1 MTKRDKYIEELSKTN
16 FVTGLTSSMVANELG
31 ARALLQILID
41 KGVITHEEWV
51 SAITDVT
58 ERFVDL
64 HVHEYD
70 EEHEPDFL
78 DFTPGKE

>member
-31 ARALLQILID
+31 ARALLKILID

-64 HVHEYD
+64 HVQEYD
-70 EEHEPDFL
+70 EEYEPDFL
-78 DFTPGKE
+78 NFTPDKE

>member
-1 MTKRDKYIEELSKTN
+1 M
-16 FVTGLTSSMVANELG
+16 FAHELG
-31 ARALLQILID
+31 ARALLKILID

-64 HVHEYD
+64 HVREYH

>member
-1 MTKRDKYIEELSKTN
+1 MTKRDKYVKELSKTN
-16 FVTGLTSSMVANELG
+16 FVTDLTSSMFAHELG
-31 ARALLQILID
+31 ARALLKILID
-41 KGVITHEEWV
+41 KGLITHEEWI

-64 HVHEYD
+64 HVQEYD
-70 EEHEPDFL
+70 EEYEPDFL